1 MGESTHGGDRLV
13 GQIVFSGCVVLD
25 NLALAGVDTT
35 TDTVNLFVQLGTMMV
50 TLLTSTRNRELD
62 TRRMP
67 SSDTGDLTQ
76 TFVGLA
82 GQLACVPTRSDTLES
97 FTLGDTNDNDHLVL
111 GEDRCNGYRLL
122 QVLTGPIN
130 LLGNCSTVNLDL
142 HNVRFLLALAKKFHL
157 SVGNNSD
164 SFAIAFHGFK
174 ILLDDLLAQIILPF
188 LGGLGE
194 SLLLGFVPVLVETT
208 RQSSPICSAQTVLN
222 ALSPLGVATYP
233 TIPTITNGGV
243 SKMVTASTTSFLL
256 TFEPGL
262 STSRTMWVIPA
273 L

>member
-1 MGESTHGGDRLV
+1 
-13 GQIVFSGCVVLD
+13 
-25 NLALAGVDTT
+25 
-35 TDTVNLFVQLGTMMV
+35 MMV

-97 FTLGDTNDNDHLVL
+97 FTLGDTNDIDHLVL

-164 SFAIAFHGFK
+164 SFAIAFMALRSFSMTFLPKSSCHFLEALVK
-174 ILLDDLLAQIILPF
+174 AFFLDLYL
-188 LGGLGE
+188 
-194 SLLLGFVPVLVETT
+194 
-208 RQSSPICSAQTVLN
+208 
-222 ALSPLGVATYP
+222 Y
-233 TIPTITNGGV
+233 
-243 SKMVTASTTSFLL
+243 K
-256 TFEPGL
+256 
-262 STSRTMWVIPA
+262 
-273 L
+273 